1 MSEVYTR
8 RLSEVYQAIVGK
20 TSDERTGAADMMHET
35 YRLEKFIR
43 RKRSSDEN
51 SMGKTQN
58 ETVYDENALKL
69 LKQKIVLAYILSY
82 TVKEFYTMD
91 IDSIARCIE
100 GEPEIHKTAVDEL
113 GQDISDFV
121 TPMISGKDPN
131 RKSRQEGN
139 VLFDILF
146 DVLVPDRNETIKLII
161 NIEAQN
167 EIQNLKYDIVTR
179 GIYYVARSISAQKN
193 IEFVNSNYQDI
204 KKVYSIWICI
214 NCNSDVENTITEY
227 SIDKKELVG
236 HYAREDYYDLLSVI
250 QICLSKDVVDAA
262 DDSERLLRLLETF
275 FSSNMSIEER
285 KDIIVNDFSIPY
297 SNDIERSVDAMC
309 NASQGIKNEAM
320 RQGVEKGKIEG
331 KIEAYMDMGLT
342 ADDISR
348 KMGISKDTVCDI
360 INSLTVTV

>member
-1 MSEVYTR
+1 
-8 RLSEVYQAIVGK
+8 
-20 TSDERTGAADMMHET
+20 
-35 YRLEKFIR
+35 
-43 RKRSSDEN
+43 
-51 SMGKTQN
+51 
-58 ETVYDENALKL
+58 
-69 LKQKIVLAYILSY
+69 
-82 TVKEFYTMD
+82 
-91 IDSIARCIE
+91 
-100 GEPEIHKTAVDEL
+100 
-113 GQDISDFV
+113 
-121 TPMISGKDPN
+121 MISGKDPN

-214 NCNSDVENTITEY
+214 NCNADVENTITEY

-236 HYAREDYYDLLSVI
+236 HYAREDYYDLLSVV

-262 DDSERLLRLLETF
+262 ADNKRLLRLLETF
-275 FSSNMSIEER
+275 FSSNISIEER